1 MKKILQIFNYTS
13 NLACL
18 VNFPWQGKCDGSP
31 SPSSSASLV
40 TGVYTIAVYC
50 HSVPLIYP
58 AVPIFSAHWRQSLHI
73 FGVTCTISFINYK
86 NVHFQ
91 CAFLVL
97 REIFMLMSSSQIV
110 KVMLLGVILCLQENN
125 IYIFFVR
132 MTQIYAQE
140 LLSST
145 LGIDLIRLSQRLV
158 AS

>member
-1 MKKILQIFNYTS
+1 MYTNLHMIISSLWKKSFKYLIILLT
-13 NLACL
+13 LL
-18 VNFPWQGKCDGSP
+18 VLWTFLGKVNVMGP
-31 SPSSSASLV
+31 LPPSSSASLV
-40 TGVYTIAVYC
+40 TGVYTVAVYC

-110 KVMLLGVILCLQENN
+110 KVKLLGVILCLQENN
-125 IYIFFVR
+125 IYFFFC
-132 MTQIYAQE
+132 
-140 LLSST
+140 
-145 LGIDLIRLSQRLV
+145 
-158 AS
+158 